1 MMTPEHQNIYTLN
14 VLMQALSS
22 FPSPSSDTS
31 NSQARAVLSKDEE
44 NMKSPVNK
52 ILRQEFFISV
62 SRGKAGTYFC
72 ILEV

>member
-1 MMTPEHQNIYTLN
+1 
-14 VLMQALSS
+14 MQALSS

-31 NSQARAVLSKDEE
+31 KSQARAVLSKDEE

-52 ILRQEFFISV
+52 ILPQQFYFIFLSP
-62 SRGKAGTYFC
+62 GMAGTYFC